1 MTTHPFSK
9 HKNAASELSS
19 IPNIDR
25 RTFAAMTIYLDLVV
39 ANITSILTEKGM
51 WDETIFIYASDNGGD
66 SAAVGSGNNMPL
78 RGRKSNYFEGGVR
91 VPAFIYSK
99 LLPSSCSV
107 SISSN
112 LLSHSLHV
120 FRFSVSVV
128 MISVS
133 PISYHMTYKPS
144 PQRAPLT
151 AT

>member
-1 MTTHPFSK
+1 
-9 HKNAASELSS
+9 
-19 IPNIDR
+19 
-25 RTFAAMTIYLDLVV
+25 VV

-66 SAAVGSGNNMPL
+66 TAAVGSGNNMPL

-107 SISSN
+107 NISSN
-112 LLSHSLHV
+112 ILS
-120 FRFSVSVV
+120 FSFSSCAS
-128 MISVS
+128 ILTTRTAFDDICLAPLSR
-133 PISYHMTYKPS
+133 
-144 PQRAPLT
+144 QRAPLT